1 MLSRYEGITATLRA
15 TQHSTAWFG
24 MVPVDLSGVIE
35 RAGLASLVHDGLA
48 LEQRQEVWW
57 LLALGDADLAEEK
70 RGERDEIGRGK
81 EMGRGEERKS
91 GCE

>member
-1 MLSRYEGITATLRA
+1 
-15 TQHSTAWFG
+15 
-24 MVPVDLSGVIE
+24 MVPVGLIGVIE

-81 EMGRGEERKS
+81 EMGRGEERNS
-91 GCE
+91 GCEWEGRDGRKERISRRVMMSRHVL

>member
-1 MLSRYEGITATLRA
+1 M
-15 TQHSTAWFG
+15 AWFR
-24 MVPVDLSGVIE
+24 MVPVGLIGVIE

-70 RGERDEIGRGK
+70 RVERDEIGRGK